1 MNKLNRF
8 ALMSAIALTGAAG
21 FTACSSEDELA
32 NTNPTFDGESVKTQ
46 FAINIPHAQGTRMSA
61 GVTQDGV
68 NTFRGMT
75 NIRLVPFDLQTTPTS
90 ASTPVQGTET
100 LYYNAITLG
109 DINKTDGLAE
119 NTNSKVYKDVDIAV
133 GVNAFLFYGEAMAE
147 TVLDGLDTEQV
158 NGVLNPSYKTDGL
171 SEGDDLTE
179 ISFDLQ
185 DILGDGNVTS
195 AQTALLT
202 MLNSIAAAKGT
213 GDKAWSA
220 VTSTESE
227 ALYDYYQS
235 FIGMTAGSA
244 NSIRLALQ
252 DLYNALSSERVT
264 DVAGLKTAI
273 QAAIVGQNNSNFT
286 VSGTAPNQ
294 TLTYATSFAGKDYP
308 SEFNLPDGAVQ
319 IDWQTDAFVYAND
332 NSGNTGLNVAALE
345 NYVYPASLYYWTNT
359 SIKTATTPQ
368 GDNYAS
374 KNDWNSVLTDLYTD
388 TREVQATTQ
397 SVALEQTVNYGVG
410 RLDLYAKFA
419 DGEVLDGADEAV
431 TLPTEGFQLTGVLIG
446 GQKSVG
452 WNFVPTGTTEY
463 TIYDAA
469 VAANTN
475 ITRTLPSSPNNR
487 TLVLETVGAS
497 SAPYETVNI
506 ALEFVNNSNEA
517 FEGHDGIVPI
527 GGKFY
532 LVGKITSNAEHNKV
546 FEQDYYTTAKVTI
559 NSLENAYN
567 CIPDLRT
574 PKLEL
579 GLSVDLEWQKGLEAD
594 VVID

>member
-61 GVTQDGV
+61 GVTQDGD

-75 NIRLVPFDLQTTPTS
+75 NIRLVPFELQSTPTS

-109 DINKTDGLAE
+109 DISKTDGLAE

-133 GVNAFLFYGEAMAE
+133 GVNAFLFYGEATAE
-147 TVLDGLDTEQV
+147 TELDGLDAEQV

-171 SEGDDLTE
+171 SEGDDLTG

-185 DILGDGNVTS
+185 DILGDGNVSS
-195 AQTALLT
+195 AQTVLLT
-202 MLNSIAAAKGT
+202 MLNSIAAVKGT

-227 ALYDYYQS
+227 ALHDYYQS

-264 DVAGLKTAI
+264 DVAGLKAAI
-273 QAAIVGQNNSNFT
+273 QAAIVGQNYSNFT
-286 VSGTAPNQ
+286 VSDTEPNK
-294 TLTYATSFAGKDYP
+294 TLIYATSFAGKDYP
-308 SEFNLPDGAVQ
+308 S
-319 IDWQTDAFVYAND
+319 
-332 NSGNTGLNVAALE
+332 ALE

-368 GDNYAS
+368 GDNYAG
-374 KNDWNSVLTDLYTD
+374 KNDWNAVLNDLYTN

-419 DGEVLDGADEAV
+419 DGEILDAADEAV
-431 TLPTEGFQLTGVLIG
+431 TLPTEGFQLTGILIG

-487 TLVLETVGAS
+487 TLVLETAGAS
-497 SAPYETVNI
+497 ESPYETVNI

-517 FEGHDGIVPI
+517 FEGFDGIVPI

-579 GLSVDLEWQKGLEAD
+579 GLSVDLEWQQGLEAD
-594 VVID
+594 VVIN